1 MIVSLRADRETAAR
15 ITEEIGNLM
24 KEIETLVEEKKK
36 DSSDMNKLIVPQESK
51 CAAQMDLFHSNKS
64 SFFTPLGPTT
74 YSPTGVPV
82 LHDDIKVSMTAKQL
96 NGSERV
102 LLDGVVTDGE
112 CRDLQRLSNVSYF
125 NH

>member
-1 MIVSLRADRETAAR
+1 M
-15 ITEEIGNLM
+15 
-24 KEIETLVEEKKK
+24 
-36 DSSDMNKLIVPQESK
+36 
-51 CAAQMDLFHSNKS
+51 
-64 SFFTPLGPTT
+64 T

-112 CRDLQRLSNVSYF
+112 CRDLQRLSDVSCF
-125 NH
+125 DH